1 MDPKEDKKMEL
12 KRVPDYYESEDFL
25 CNNLHYTFYSF
36 DSVVSAEFPMR
47 CDLIDIEDGQL
58 RTLHRFDTDAIPSSR
73 SDDMYD

>member
-1 MDPKEDKKMEL
+1 MDPKEDKEMEL